1 MLTFN
6 APESNGLTASMEAM
20 APLYDM
26 YFRKY
31 GILRPVQLVQPKA
44 QKLEELILPQNSLL
58 HYLPEDEI
66 EVCIPQTHPLLAQT
80 ERLTLIRHLDRL
92 TSEEGKP
99 RLLPV
104 PVASIKTQFH
114 RRNRRTREMLTP
126 DVTLREMETDEKK
139 VAAGP
144 VGTSPLQVK
153 VYNYGLLNQLYR
165 YPTNFF
171 RAYNRWRNLQHTL
184 WTHVGDVGRNYP
196 NVNQFMFARLPTVLP
211 TIAYLLRG
219 EKEMTRDLMGRFAQ
233 PESLFILELWK
244 WLGDKR
250 DSSIIA
256 RATPE
261 ELRRMNIIFQ
271 EQDRWIMVNMGRLN
285 DWRKRPDSED
295 GPVQVGGAVETK
307 QIQRRF
313 LRMLMALMEVR
324 TGISGEAPQPIAKSI
339 DAVPEV
345 SVDGEGEVEVK
356 TVVKPDPI
364 QLKVTDDEG
373 KTSKVRLTAHLN
385 LDRLPSNLAEET
397 DENQALIDEA
407 ITMDLKALDHLA
419 AQYEESLVDGEED
432 SPQDTY
438 DNEISA
444 MVKYVPEETTPE
456 KGVMDAVDQ
465 LADAGMISGA
475 EYRRMQAL
483 STAYTRIPNP
493 FGEGALADLL
503 VINPEDRSLDNPQQF
518 PDNPQVPDKS
528 LLKSTIVDFTP
539 KYLKELYPKDVA
551 RTLMSFQKA
560 GIAVTS
566 VEHEEVRN
574 ALNHFERFSVQL
586 TPTQGR
592 ASTIHMRVPKIK
604 DDGTYI
610 DNGSRYRRR
619 IQRGDL
625 PIRKINPRVV
635 ALSSY
640 YDRTTISRS
649 EKMVDNLHVWLTNL
663 IVSMAMKPD
672 NDKVTEPALSNVF
685 VSDNRTPRIYSMLAH
700 RFLSFKSGDL
710 FFYFDYATRHQKF
723 GAERVDQIE
732 KGELTVIGSKGENL
746 LVVDE
751 GNTIYEAVGL
761 ELKVLGTMLEIL
773 DITAIP
779 PVEVAEMKIFRKQL
793 PVGVFL
799 AYHLGITELFR
810 LLGVVPRRVPT
821 GTRLNMA
828 DDEMAIRFQDES
840 WVIPNDGG
848 KAGLILTG
856 LVKYEKITKDYSSH
870 LFDRKDV
877 YFNVLERAGM
887 GVRYIR
893 EMTLIEQMFVDP
905 MTEDVLKEMGEP
917 TDFIG
922 LCFRACELLVT
933 DWSPQETDM
942 AYMRL
947 KGYEGI
953 VGAMYSE
960 MIKSL
965 RQFNARGAIAN
976 RKIDMHPEAV
986 WVNIATDSVKKAVEE
1001 ANPVH
1006 CMREREEVTF
1016 SGHGGRSGRSMVERS
1031 RIYHPNDMGVIS
1043 ESTKDS
1049 ADVSVTTF
1057 TTANPTLTS
1066 LRGIT
1071 RRIDIE
1077 KDGPASIL
1085 SSPALLSPAADRDDG
1100 KRVGFIPIQHS
1111 SGTFTK
1117 GYRTTPLRT
1126 GFEHVI
1132 AHRVDDMFASSAT
1145 DDGKIIALS
1154 NSVLTVEYANGA
1166 KQSIQIGRRFGKAAG
1181 KNIPQMLVT
1190 DFKLGETVKKGD
1202 VLAYNSNY
1210 FAPDLLVPKQVVW
1223 KAGVMAMVAF
1233 MEHADTLEDSSVIS
1247 EKLAKE
1253 LETSVTTI
1261 RDITVAFSDTVHGLV
1276 QVGDEVEDDT
1286 ILCTI
1291 EDAVTAESNL
1301 FSEKS
1306 LDMLQLL
1313 AANTPRAKQRGV
1325 VEKIEVLYHGD
1336 LEDMSESLG
1345 LIAGQSDRARK
1356 RLCRE
1361 MGEPPITGLVDATAR
1376 IQSQPLVADHAVIRV
1391 YITGPVAAGVGDKV
1405 VFASQLKSVVG
1416 RLMAGRNET
1425 KDGQEIDAIFSYQS
1439 VANRIVRS
1447 PEIIG
1452 MANLLLLKLSERMAD
1467 TYFNE

>member
-6 APESNGLTASMEAM
+6 TPESNGLTASLEAM
-20 APLYDM
+20 APLYDQ

-44 QKLEELILPQNSLL
+44 QKLEELVLPQNSLL
-58 HYLPEDEI
+58 HYIPEDEI

-80 ERLTLIRHLDRL
+80 ERLTLIRHIDRL

-114 RRNRRTREMLTP
+114 RRNRRTREMITP
-126 DVTLREMETDEKK
+126 EVTLREMDTDEKK
-139 VAAGP
+139 VGGGP
-144 VGTSPLQVK
+144 VGTAPLQVK

-171 RAYNRWRNLQHTL
+171 RAYNRWRNIQHTL
-184 WTHVGDVGRNYP
+184 WTHVGDVGRSHP

-211 TIAYLLRG
+211 PLAYLLRG
-219 EKEMTRDLMGRFAQ
+219 EREMTRDLMSRFTQ
-233 PESLFILELWK
+233 PESLFILEIWK

-250 DSSIIA
+250 SSSILSQ
-256 RATPE
+256 ATPA
-261 ELRRMNIIFQ
+261 ELRRVNIIFQ
-271 EQDRWIMVNMGRLN
+271 EQDRWIMVNLGRLD
-285 DWRKRPDSED
+285 DWRKRPDTEE
-295 GPVQVGGAVETK
+295 GPPQLGGAVETK

-324 TGISGEAPQPIAKSI
+324 TGIIGDAPQPIAQTI
-339 DAVPEV
+339 DATPEV
-345 SVDGEGEVEVK
+345 TIGEDSEVTVK

-364 QLKVTDDEG
+364 QLKVTDEEG
-373 KTSKVRLTAHLN
+373 KTSKIRLTANLN
-385 LDRLPSNLAEET
+385 LDKLPENLAEET
-397 DENQALIDEA
+397 EENRALIDEA
-407 ITMDLKALDHLA
+407 ISMDLKALDHLA

-432 SPQDTY
+432 SPVDTY
-438 DNEISA
+438 EGDVSA
-444 MVKYVPEETTPE
+444 MVKYVANETTPE

-465 LADAGMISGA
+465 LADAGLLSGA

-483 STAYTRIPNP
+483 SSAYTRIDNP
-493 FGEGALADLL
+493 FGEGKLSDLL
-503 VINPEDRSLDNPQQF
+503 TVTPEELSLENPQQF

-528 LLKSTIVDFTP
+528 LLKSTIVDYTP
-539 KYLKELYPKDVA
+539 KYLKEIYPKDLA
-551 RTLMSFQKA
+551 RTLMCFQKA
-560 GIAVTS
+560 GIAVTGLD
-566 VEHEEVRN
+566 HEEVRN
-574 ALNHFERFSVQL
+574 ALNHFERFSLQL
-586 TPTQGR
+586 TPAQGR
-592 ASTIHMRVPKIK
+592 SSTIHLRLPKVK
-604 DDGTYI
+604 PDGTYI
-610 DNGSRYRRR
+610 DNGSRYRMR
-619 IQRGDL
+619 IQRGDM
-625 PIRKINPRVV
+625 PIRKINPRQV

-640 YDRTTISRS
+640 YDRCTISRS
-649 EKMVDNLHVWLTNL
+649 EKMVDNLHVWLTNR
-663 IVSMAMKPD
+663 IVAMAMRAD

-700 RFLSFKSGDL
+700 RFLSFRSGDL
-710 FFYFDYATRHQKF
+710 FFYFDYGSRHEKF
-723 GAERVDQIE
+723 GAERVDIVE
-732 KGELTVIGSKGENL
+732 KGGLTVIGSKGENL
-746 LVVDE
+746 LVVDN
-751 GNTIYEAVGL
+751 GNAIYEAVGL
-761 ELKVLGTMLEIL
+761 ELKPLGNMQEIL
-773 DITAIP
+773 GITETP
-779 PVEVAEMKIFRKQL
+779 PTEVAEMKIFRKQV
-793 PVGVFL
+793 PVGIFL
-799 AYHLGITELFR
+799 AYHLGVTELLR

-828 DDEMAIRFQDES
+828 DDEMAIRFQDET
-840 WVIPNDGG
+840 WVVPNEGG
-848 KAGLILTG
+848 KAGLILAG

-893 EMTLIEQMFVDP
+893 EMTLLQQMFVDP
-905 MTEDVLKEMGEP
+905 ITEDVLKEMGEP
-917 TDFIG
+917 LDFIG
-922 LCFRACELLVT
+922 LCFRSCELLTT

-947 KGYEGI
+947 KGYERM
-953 VGAMYSE
+953 VGAIYSE

-965 RQFNARGAIAN
+965 RQFNSRGAIAN

-1016 SGHGGRSGRSMVERS
+1016 SGHGGRSGRSMVERA
-1031 RIYHPNDMGVIS
+1031 RVYHPNDMGVIS

-1066 LRGIT
+1066 VRGIT

-1117 GYRTTPLRT
+1117 GYTTTPLRT

-1145 DDGKIIALS
+1145 AAGKIVALS
-1154 NSVLTVEYANGA
+1154 NSVLTVEYENGE
-1166 KQSIQIGRRFGKAAG
+1166 KQSVILGRRFGKAAG

-1190 DFKLGETVKKGD
+1190 DFKLGDVVKKGD
-1202 VLAYNSNY
+1202 ILAYNSNY

-1247 EKLAKE
+1247 EKLAEK
-1253 LETSVTTI
+1253 LETATTTI
-1261 RDITVAFSDTVHGLV
+1261 RDITVKFTDVIHNLV

-1336 LEDMSESLG
+1336 LEDMTESLS
-1345 LIAGQSDRARK
+1345 LVASKSDRASK

-1376 IQSQPLVADHAVIRV
+1376 IQSQPLIANHAVIRV

-1416 RLMAGRNET
+1416 RLMSGRNET
-1425 KDGQEIDAIFSYQS
+1425 KDGTEIDAIFSYQS

-1447 PEIIG
+1447 PEIMG
-1452 MANLLLLKLSERMAD
+1452 MANLLLLKLSKRMVNA
-1467 TYFNE
+1467 YRN

>member
-6 APESNGLTASMEAM
+6 APETGGLSASLEAM
-20 APLYDM
+20 APLYDQ

-44 QKLEELILPQNSLL
+44 QKLEELVLPQNSLL

-66 EVCIPQTHPLLAQT
+66 EICIPQTHPLLANA
-80 ERLTLIRHLDRL
+80 ERLTLIRHIDKL

-104 PVASIKTQFH
+104 PVASVKTQFH
-114 RRNRRTREMLTP
+114 RRNRRTREMITP
-126 DVTLREMETDEKK
+126 EVTLREMGDEEMKS
-139 VAAGP
+139 AGGP
-144 VGTSPLQVK
+144 VGTAPLQVK

-171 RAYNRWRNLQHTL
+171 RAYNRWRNIQHTL
-184 WTHVGDVGRNYP
+184 WTHIGDVGRNHP
-196 NVNQFMFARLPTVLP
+196 NVNQFLFARLPVVLP
-211 TIAYLLRG
+211 TLAYLLRG
-219 EKEMTRDLMGRFAQ
+219 EKEMTRDLMLRFTQ

-250 DSSIIA
+250 STSILS
-256 RATPE
+256 RATPA
-261 ELRRMNIIFQ
+261 ELRKTNIIFQ
-271 EQDRWIMVNMGRLN
+271 EQDRWIMVNLGRLD
-285 DWRKRPDSED
+285 DWRKRPDSEE
-295 GPVQVGGAVETK
+295 GPVQMGGAVETK

-324 TGISGEAPQPIAKSI
+324 TGIVGDATQPIAEKI
-339 DAVPEV
+339 DAIPEV
-345 SVDGEGEVEVK
+345 TVGADSEIAVK
-356 TVVKPDPI
+356 TVVKADPI

-373 KTSKVRLTAHLN
+373 KTTKVRLTAHLN
-385 LDRLPSNLAEET
+385 LDKLPEGLGEET
-397 DENQALIDEA
+397 EENRALIDEA
-407 ITMDLKALDHLA
+407 ISMDLKALDHLA

-432 SPQDTY
+432 SPIDSY
-438 DNEISA
+438 EGEVSA
-444 MVKYVPEETTPE
+444 MAKYEPKDTSSE

-465 LADAGMISGA
+465 LADAGMVSGA

-483 STAYTRIPNP
+483 ASAYTRIPNP
-493 FGEGALADLL
+493 FGEGMLADMLT
-503 VINPEDRSLDNPQQF
+503 VTPEELSLENPQHF

-528 LLKSTIVDFTP
+528 LLKSTIVDYTP
-539 KYLKELYPKDVA
+539 KYLREVYPKDVA
-551 RTLMSFQKA
+551 RTLMAFQKV
-560 GIAVTS
+560 GVAVTS

-574 ALNHFERFSVQL
+574 ALNHFERFSIQL
-586 TPTQGR
+586 TPAQGKQ
-592 ASTIHMRVPKIK
+592 STIHMRVPKVK
-604 DDGTYI
+604 PDGTYI
-610 DNGSRYRRR
+610 DNGSRYRMRV
-619 IQRGDL
+619 QRGDL
-625 PIRKINPRVV
+625 PIRKINPRQV

-640 YDRTTISRS
+640 YDRCVISRS
-649 EKMVDNLHVWLTNL
+649 EKMVDNRHVWITNR
-663 IVSMAMKPD
+663 IAAMAMDPE
-672 NDKVTEPALSNVF
+672 NTKVTEPALSNVF

-700 RFLSFKSGDL
+700 RFLSFQSGDL
-710 FFYFDYATRHQKF
+710 FFFFDYTSRHEKF
-723 GAERVDQIE
+723 GAERVDEIE
-732 KGELTVIGSKGENL
+732 KGGLTVIGSHGNNL
-746 LVVDE
+746 LVVDN
-751 GNTIYEAVGL
+751 GNAIYEAVGL
-761 ELKVLGTMLEIL
+761 ELKPLGTMLEIL
-773 DITAIP
+773 GVTDTP
-779 PVEVAEMKIFRKQL
+779 PTEVAEMKIFRKQV
-793 PVGVFL
+793 PVGIFL
-799 AYHLGITELFR
+799 AYHLGMTELFR
-810 LLGVVPRRVPT
+810 VLGVTPRRVPT

-828 DDEMAIRFQDES
+828 DDEMAIRFQDEA
-840 WVIPNDGG
+840 WIIPNDGG
-848 KAGLILTG
+848 QAGLILAG
-856 LVKYEKITKDYSSH
+856 IVKYEKITKDYSSH

-893 EMTLIEQMFVDP
+893 EMSLLQQMFVDP

-922 LCFRACELLVT
+922 LCFRSCELLVT

-947 KGYEGI
+947 KGYERM
-953 VGAMYSE
+953 VGAMYGE

-965 RQFNARGAIAN
+965 RQFNSRGAIAN

-1016 SGHGGRSGRSMVERS
+1016 SGTGGRSGRSMVERA
-1031 RIYHPNDMGVIS
+1031 RVYHPNDMGVIS

-1066 LRGIT
+1066 VRGIT

-1132 AHRVDDMFASSAT
+1132 AHRVDDMFASAAIA
-1145 DDGKIIALS
+1145 DGKVVGLS
-1154 NSVLTVEYANGA
+1154 NSVLTVEYDNGE
-1166 KQSIQIGRRFGKAAG
+1166 KQSVIVGRRFGKAAG

-1190 DFKLGETVKKGD
+1190 DFKLGDTVKKGD
-1202 VLAYNSNY
+1202 IIAYNSNY
-1210 FAPDLLVPKQVVW
+1210 FSPDLLVPKQVVW

-1247 EKLAKE
+1247 EKLAEE
-1253 LETSVTTI
+1253 LETSITTI
-1261 RDITVAFSDTVHGLV
+1261 RDITVKFSDTIHSLV

-1291 EDAVTAESNL
+1291 EDAVTAEGNL

-1336 LEDMSESLG
+1336 LEDMSESLS
-1345 LIAGQSDRARK
+1345 LVAGQSDRARK
-1356 RLCRE
+1356 RQCRE
-1361 MGEPPITGLVDATAR
+1361 MGEPPITGSVDATAR
-1376 IQSQPLVADHAVIRV
+1376 IQSQPLVADHAIIRV

-1447 PEIIG
+1447 PEIMG
-1452 MANLLLLKLSERMAD
+1452 MANLLLLKLSGRMAD
-1467 TYFNE
+1467 AYFN